1 MDDIQNTSQALLQT
15 TFVRIAGGWVSI
27 GLDAGRIL
35 VGLRTVFKYS
45 TDMLTA
51 HITRSPTI
59 ICTGH

>member
-1 MDDIQNTSQALLQT
+1 MNDVRNTSQALLQS

-27 GLDAGRIL
+27 GLDAGLIL

-45 TDMLTA
+45 TDTLTA
-51 HITRSPTI
+51 QITRSPTI